1 MTDERFAIVCDDG
14 CDLPE
19 GRAAALGVEL
29 VVPADEASLLAAYER
44 LADAGVGQVVSLH
57 GTAVVSGAAEEA
69 RRAARRMAGRLEVS
83 VVDTGTASVGTG
95 IVVERVAAAREAGAS
110 TADVVALAAQLREG
124 VRLLVITAEGARPVR
139 RRNVRR
145 RGSLLRRADAM
156 RMRLVGE
163 RTLYSLHDG
172 NLAQADR
179 SMSLSDLT
187 GRIAHAMSAMAQEE
201 GPLCYAEV
209 GAPASHALARLEK
222 PLDTNE
228 FEARRLWVSA
238 CGDATAAALGEGVV
252 GVAVV
257 PERLWT
263 SVHQL

>member
-1 MTDERFAIVCDDG
+1 
-14 CDLPE
+14 
-19 GRAAALGVEL
+19 
-29 VVPADEASLLAAYER
+29 
-44 LADAGVGQVVSLH
+44 
-57 GTAVVSGAAEEA
+57 
-69 RRAARRMAGRLEVS
+69 
-83 VVDTGTASVGTG
+83 
-95 IVVERVAAAREAGAS
+95 
-110 TADVVALAAQLREG
+110 
-124 VRLLVITAEGARPVR
+124 
-139 RRNVRR
+139 
-145 RGSLLRRADAM
+145 
-156 RMRLVGE
+156 
-163 RTLYSLHDG
+163 
-172 NLAQADR
+172 
-179 SMSLSDLT
+179 
-187 GRIAHAMSAMAQEE
+187 MAQEE